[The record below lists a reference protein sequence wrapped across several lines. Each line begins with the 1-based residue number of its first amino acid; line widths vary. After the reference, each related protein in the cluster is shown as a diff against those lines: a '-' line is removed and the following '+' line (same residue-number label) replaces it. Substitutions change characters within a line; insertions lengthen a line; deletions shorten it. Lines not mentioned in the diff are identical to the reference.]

1 LGLGP
6 LGLVWRPSGLFI
18 PWKISTLT
26 FPPACVWPPH
36 HDLATTPLPAGIPSE
51 ARGSSERAHPE
62 QKEAARTAR
71 AASREQQGASSG
83 CSPAASRGWLG
94 GCDFAIAGGMQEGR
108 ECGNVERVERVEWK
122 QDGARVQ
129 MQRGP
134 RSQSVS
140 RLLSPFSVFRSAFL
154 WVLLLGS
161 RPSFFGSR
169 IPPRPA
175 SQAAGSCFFP
185 GACSGAVPCLVLCLV
200 PR

>member
-1 LGLGP
+1 MGLGP

-62 QKEAARTAR
+62 QKEEARTAR

-94 GCDFAIAGGMQEGR
+94 GCDFAIAGGCKRGESVEMWKEWKEWNGSKTER
-108 ECGNVERVERVEWK
+108 ECKCNADPAV
-122 QDGARVQ
+122 
-129 MQRGP
+129 
-134 RSQSVS
+134 SQSVACC
-140 RLLSPFSVFRSAFL
+140 LHFPFSALHS
-154 WVLLLGS
+154 S
-161 RPSFFGSR
+161 
-169 IPPRPA
+169 
-175 SQAAGSCFFP
+175 GSCFLVPVRLFLARASHRIP
-185 GACSGAVPCLVLCLV
+185 GCWFLLLSRCLQWCGALACLVLV